1 MKITYKDYVDIQRL
15 KKQGLT
21 RNEAV
26 LKTKF
31 TQYVVYKYWDM
42 PEDVFLK
49 EKEQTKSEYSKYRDI
64 IVEIITENN
73 TLPASVIY
81 DRLKERLGD
90 TEHLASM
97 NSFYRYLKDLKRR
110 MGITDKKISVRQMV
124 EETPMGEEAQVDFG
138 QYQMP
143 NMYGVILE
151 YKEATIYIS

>member
-1 MKITYKDYVDIQRL
+1 MHRRSRVAKTRGRENQNNLIKIGGIYVKITYKDFIEIQKL
-15 KKQGLT
+15 KKQGIT

-26 LKTKF
+26 LKTKY

-49 EKEQTKSEYSKYRDI
+49 EKEQTKSEYSKYRDL

-90 TEHLASM
+90 TERLASM
-97 NSFYRYLKDLKRR
+97 NSFYRYLKDLRRR
-110 MGITDKKISVRQMV
+110 MGLSDKKVSVRQMV
-124 EETPMGEEAQVDFG
+124 EETQA
-138 QYQMP
+138 
-143 NMYGVILE
+143 NN
-151 YKEATIYIS
+151 T